1 MTYIK
6 IIVNFLG
13 LRCTPLLFAIVV
25 TLAVCSQSRSQTV
38 LGARSLGLGESSA
51 ALTGNVWSVFANP
64 AMMDTTRSVAFYGVR
79 NFGFTE
85 LTDISAATVIPTSFG
100 VGGIGLHRFGDDL
113 FSENR
118 FRLAYKNSFMGF
130 HYGGVINYTSNSI
143 EGYGSDGALGVDVG
157 LAAQPLDGLW
167 IGGVATNVNQPTL
180 GEEGEGEGEELIRTL
195 AFGLSY
201 KILDRA
207 LFTSDVVKD
216 VRFPASYRGG
226 LEIYIIEG
234 LTGRVGVTTEPTT
247 FTFGM
252 GYETRN
258 WGINLAVQKHQILD
272 LSPGVDLKVNW

>member
-1 MTYIK
+1 M
-6 IIVNFLG
+6 NFL
-13 LRCTPLLFAIVV
+13 RFRFKAVLFGIVITMAIS
-25 TLAVCSQSRSQTV
+25 SQSKSQTV
-38 LGARSLGLGESSA
+38 LGARSLGLGRSSA
-51 ALTGNVWSVFANP
+51 ALTDNVWSVFANP
-64 AMMDTTRSVAFYGVR
+64 ALMDTTRSVAFYGVR

-85 LTDISAATVIPTSFG
+85 LTDISAVAVIPTSFG
-100 VGGIGLHRFGDDL
+100 VGGVGLHRFGDNL
-113 FSENR
+113 FSKNR

-157 LAAQPLDGLW
+157 LAAEPLDGLW

-180 GEEGEGEGEELIRTL
+180 GEEQEELIRSL
-195 AFGLSY
+195 SFGLSY

-226 LEIYIIEG
+226 LEVYVIEG

-252 GYETRN
+252 GYETRK
-258 WGINLAVQKHQILD
+258 WGINLGVQKHQILD
-272 LSPGVDLKVNW
+272 LSPGVDLEVNW

>member
-1 MTYIK
+1 MIYIK
-6 IIVNFLG
+6 IIMNYLRFRFG
-13 LRCTPLLFAIVV
+13 LKTVLLVLVLI
-25 TLAVCSQSRSQTV
+25 LAVYSQSKSQTV
-38 LGARSLGLGESSA
+38 LGARSLGLGKTST
-51 ALTGNVWSVFANP
+51 ALTGNVWAVFANP
-64 AMMDTTRSVAFYGVR
+64 ALMDSSRSVAFYGIR

-85 LTDISAATVIPTSFG
+85 LTDIAASAVLPTSFG
-100 VGGIGLHRFGDDL
+100 VGGFGLHRFGDDL

-130 HYGGVINYTSNSI
+130 HYGGVVNYTSTSI
-143 EGYGSDGALGVDVG
+143 EGYGSDGALGIDVG
-157 LAAQPLDGLW
+157 LAAQPMEDLW
-167 IGGVATNVNQPTL
+167 IAGVATNVNQPTL
-180 GEEGEGEGEELIRTL
+180 GAENEELPRTL
-195 AFGLSY
+195 AFGFTY

-226 LEIYIIEG
+226 LEVYVIEG

-252 GYETRN
+252 GYETQR